1 MLTNCAILPPDRG
14 DLEHMSTDEQLD
26 RLKETL
32 WGSPQGEGLVHSV
45 AKLAVAVTEVTNA
58 IRLKMDVAHD
68 ENGDPIS
75 LRTVSLKVGR
85 IEKLILRGLWA
96 LAGIG
101 LVAVLVSARFAQLL
115 IYGKG
120 P

>member
-1 MLTNCAILPPDRG
+1 MTTMTLSPKMELD
-14 DLEHMSTDEQLD
+14 HMSPEQQLEQ
-26 RLKETL
+26 LKETL
-32 WGSPQGEGLVHSV
+32 WGGPDGEGLVHSV
-45 AKLAVAVTEVTNA
+45 AKLAVSVTEVTNA
-58 IRLKMDVAHD
+58 IRFKMDVAHD

-101 LVAVLVSARFAQLL
+101 LLAVLVSARFAQLL
-115 IYGKG
+115 ITGKG